1 MDNRTFSRLHRPFEA
16 LSEPGVAAELD
27 VCADERG

>member
-1 MDNRTFSRLHRPFEA
+1 MDNRTFSRRHRPFEA
-16 LSEPGVAAELD
+16 LSGPGVAELE